1 MTASLKVWLTLTIS
15 LLAFL
20 PNVIVVLG
28 VLHTLPEDA
37 QIIDPRLILWIL
49 LLAVISALSGL
60 YLTRRLLASLEELT
74 RTFRYLKVSPRNLAE
89 LHLPPARHPLPQE
102 VRELRAQFESLLDHF
117 RYEAQAREM
126 VFATLAHDLKTP
138 LLAAGR
144 AVAYLEEA
152 DDIGKE
158 RRKELLRQ
166 IQHELTRAHRLVEN
180 LLTASRLETTRPLRE
195 ALNLRP
201 LLEDLRLR
209 HLEDAEAHG
218 VQVTVEGG
226 GTVRADRLLLER
238 AIANLVDNAI
248 RHARSTVVL
257 RAGDGWVE
265 VEDDGPGLPAPL
277 EALAQPFRKQHLRG
291 VPAGSAGLGL
301 YIARQVAEAHQGR
314 LVLRPGA
321 LTGACLRLEIP
332 DQWLSAHPPAPTAKR
347 VK

>member
-15 LLAFL
+15 LLAFI
-20 PNVIVVLG
+20 PNVLVVLG
-28 VLHTLPEDA
+28 LLHTLPERPPLLDL
-37 QIIDPRLILWIL
+37 RLILWIL

-74 RTFRYLKVSPRNLAE
+74 RTFRYLKISPRNLPE
-89 LHLPPARHPLPQE
+89 LHLPPAQHPLPQE
-102 VRELRAQFESLLDHF
+102 VRELRAQFEALLDHF
-117 RYEAQAREM
+117 RREAQAREM

-138 LLAAGR
+138 LLAAAR

-195 ALNLRP
+195 PLNLRP

-218 VQVTVEGG
+218 VQVTIEGS
-226 GTVRADRLLLER
+226 GTARADRLLLER
-238 AIANLVDNAI
+238 AVANLVDNAI
-248 RHARSTVVL
+248 RHARNTVVL
-257 RAGDGWVE
+257 RASDGWIE

-277 EALAQPFRKQHLRG
+277 EALSQPFRSQHLRG

-314 LVLRPGA
+314 LTLRPGTLA
-321 LTGACLRLEIP
+321 GACLRIEIP
-332 DQWLSAHPPAPTAKR
+332 DPWRAAPASTATTKR